1 MTQDDF
7 VSGAQGLAQ
16 EVKRFSPEIA
26 SIRFS
31 TATYGKAIA
40 VGWGQPRFSANSL
53 WVGSISLGAPGPGGI
68 VVVRSNSIQGVCEGP
83 IAAFRRVWNG
93 KDFYQSPAALPGLP
107 QTGFPSA
114 GITLFLGDYA
124 QLPVPFISSQLPL
137 QALAYRGIAYVFTGQ
152 LAVTG
157 SGLNSQFGSAL
168 PSASFEV
175 ATAFQFGS
183 IGSLAKTVTADPSSN
198 TLSSTAHG
206 FDEFQNLRFTSTG
219 TVPGG
224 IAAGAD
230 YMARNVSPNSFQ
242 LVLNAWDVAAD
253 GTTAAV
259 VDITSAGTGTITAT
273 PFVLDANPKDCIVD
287 ALTNVKYGI
296 GFPSAMIG
304 DLTAFSNYCIASGSF
319 VSPAQENQEAANS
332 FLERLM
338 IAGFAG
344 PFFSEG
350 LLKIVPYCDTAISG
364 FGATYTPNTSGLY
377 ALTDDDFAPGES
389 GDPIAVK
396 RIPQSDV
403 YNAVKVQF
411 ENRLNQY
418 LMEVVEIRDEA
429 SIQQF
434 GYRPKDTI
442 VLHEIKDPAVAKWVA
457 TLILFREQNVRNT
470 YVFRVAD
477 KYLLAEPMD
486 LLTLTESTGTPLDN
500 VPVRITEIVEETDGY
515 LMITAEDFPAGSAI
529 GISYPNQV
537 VSAFSAGFNAPPG
550 NANAPVAFIAP
561 LILANG
567 NLELWLAI
575 SGGVKFGGCDIW
587 YSFDDSAGPYQLA
600 GRMNGKAA
608 TGFLSS
614 SLPIVAD
621 PDFSTTLGVDLFE
634 SAGSLS
640 SVNAQQ
646 AAAGVSLCYAGG
658 ELFAYTTATP
668 TGPNLYNL
676 TGLRRGLFGSPISA
690 VASGSRFARIDD
702 TVFRLALVP
711 QSADRTLYLKLL
723 SFNTFGAAQ
732 LDINS
737 VSPFAVTI
745 GKTAPPPDVTVFSIQ
760 GTVLSWTTVIA
771 PGLIGYLLR
780 YQPGTSRSWGDAIS
794 LHNGILTSSPYDML
808 VVPTG
813 PVTIMIKAVDSA
825 ENESQNPAFIVT
837 DLGDPLIANV
847 VETFD
852 LKTAGF
858 PGIKTNCSVSGGNLV
873 ADSITPLLW
882 KPDDSAALWATDPS
896 TLLWATVQY
905 AQMTYVATLTFSK
918 ALAGSQLTIQSAI
931 QGDPWSLEYRES
943 GAKLLWS
950 ADPSTP
956 LWSADDSTLL
966 WDQPP
971 YLPWPGSITVK
982 NTTYDF
988 RIRTGQANIQGV
1000 VSELKISVD
1009 APDVDEILDDI
1020 VIAPSGTRLPIT
1032 KFFTVIK
1039 NVQLTVQADGG
1050 TAISARTDDKNP
1062 TLGPLV
1068 HGLDAAGSN
1077 TSALVDAHV
1086 QGY

>member
-1 MTQDDF
+1 MNRDDF
-7 VSGAQGLAQ
+7 ISGAQGIGQ

-26 SIRFS
+26 SVRFS
-31 TATYGKAIA
+31 TATYGKAVA
-40 VGWGQPRFSANSL
+40 VGWGQPRFSANTI
-53 WVGSISLGAPGPGGI
+53 WAGSVSMRAPGPGGI
-68 VVVRSNSIQGVCEGP
+68 VVVSSNSIQGVCEGP
-83 IAAFRRVWNG
+83 IAAYRRVWNG
-93 KDFYQSPAALPGLP
+93 KDFYQTTAALPGLP

-124 QLPVPFISSQLPL
+124 QLPVPFISSSLPL
-137 QALAYRGIAYVFTGQ
+137 QALAYRGIAYVFTG
-152 LAVTG
+152 LLTT
-157 SGLNSQFGSAL
+157 SGPFNSQFGSAL

-175 ATAFQFGS
+175 ATAFQVGS
-183 IGSLAKTVTADPSSN
+183 IGSLAKTVTADASSN

-206 FDEFQNLRFTSTG
+206 FEEFQNLRFTSTG
-219 TVPGG
+219 TLPGG
-224 IAAGAD
+224 IAAGTD
-230 YMARNVSPNSFQ
+230 YMARNVGPNSFQ
-242 LVLNAWDVAAD
+242 LVLNAWDFGSD

-259 VDITSAGTGTITAT
+259 VDIASAGTGTITAT

-287 ALTNVKYGI
+287 ALTNPKYGI

-319 VSPAQENQEAANS
+319 ISPAQESQEAANS

-344 PFFSEG
+344 VFFSEG

-364 FGATYTPNTSGLY
+364 FGATFTPNTSALY
-377 ALTDDDFAPGES
+377 ALTDDDFAAGES

-470 YVFRVAD
+470 YVFRLAD
-477 KYLLAEPMD
+477 KYLLVEPMD

-500 VPVRITEIVEETDGY
+500 VPVRVTEIVEETDGY
-515 LMITAEDFPAGSAI
+515 LTLTAEDFPVGSAI

-550 NANAPVAFIAP
+550 NANSPVAFIAP

-575 SGGVKFGGCDIW
+575 SGGVKFGGCDVW
-587 YSFDDSAGPYQLA
+587 YSFDDSSGPYQLA

-608 TGFLSS
+608 TGVLTS

-621 PDFSTTLGVDLFE
+621 PDFTTTLGVDLFE

-658 ELFAYTTATP
+658 ELFAYTTATS
-668 TGPNLYNL
+668 TGLNLYNL

-702 TVFRLALVP
+702 TVFRFPLVP
-711 QSADRTLYLKLL
+711 QSADRTLYLKFL

-732 LDINS
+732 LDISS
-737 VSPFAVTI
+737 VTAFAVPI
-745 GKTAPPPDVTVFSIQ
+745 GKTAPPPDVTSFTIE
-760 GTVLSWTTVIA
+760 GTVLSWTAVTA
-771 PGLIGYLLR
+771 PGLIGYVLR
-780 YQPGTSRSWGDAIS
+780 YQPGTSRSWGDAIP
-794 LHNGILTSSPYDML
+794 LHSGVVPFSPFDML
-808 VVPTG
+808 VVPIG
-813 PVTIMIKAVDSA
+813 PVTIMIKVVDSA
-825 ENESQNPAFIVT
+825 GNESTNPAFIVT
-837 DLGDPLIANV
+837 DLGDPLVANV

-852 LKTAGF
+852 RKAAGF
-858 PGIKTNCSVSGGNLV
+858 PGVKTNCSVVGGNLV
-873 ADSITPLLW
+873 ADAAATPAMW
-882 KPDDSAALWATDPS
+882 DANDQVAMWDADPS
-896 TLLWATVQY
+896 TPMWSVTQY
-905 AQMTYVATLTFSK
+905 MQMTYVDTITFTQ

-931 QGDPWSLEYRES
+931 QGDPWSLEYRENS
-943 GAKLLWS
+943 QAPMWADDPETPMWA

-956 LWSADDSTLL
+956 MWDS
-966 WDQPP
+966 PP
-971 YLPWPGSITVK
+971 WLPWPGQITVR
-982 NTTYDF
+982 NSIYDF
-988 RIRTGQANIQGV
+988 RIIAGQADTQGM
-1000 VSELKISVD
+1000 VSELTMTVD
-1009 APDVDEILDDI
+1009 APDIIEDLLNVA
-1020 VIAPSGTRLPIT
+1020 IASGGTRLAPT
-1032 KFFTVIK
+1032 KPFTVFK
-1039 NVQLTVQADGG
+1039 GVHLTLLDDGG
-1050 TAISARTDDKNP
+1050 NATTARQVDLDPILK
-1062 TLGPLV
+1062 PLV
-1068 HGLDAAGSN
+1068 ECLNVATPTTG
-1077 TSALVDAHV
+1077 HV
-1086 QGY
+1086 NARIQGY